1 MKSTY
6 KQRIGIEAVYDGES
20 NRRILFAQFLHVLPQ
35 DSSKLLRGSFPLSV
49 QEYHIDKLSLYINE
63 FYLANGIKELLK
75 EHAFDLSLLL
85 NKVTNDSRGMVYRIA
100 CCQHNTHC
108 RNEILWFKNRDTTT

>member
-6 KQRIGIEAVYDGES
+6 KQRISIEAVYDGES
-20 NRRILFAQFLHVLPQ
+20 NRRILFAQFLYVLPQ
-35 DSSKLLRGSFPLSV
+35 DSSELLQGSFPLSV
-49 QEYHIDKLSLYINE
+49 HEYHIDKLSSYINE
-63 FYLANGIKELLK
+63 FYLANGIKESLK
-75 EHAFDLSLLL
+75 KHGFDLSLLL
-85 NKVTNDSRGMVYRIA
+85 NKVTNDSRSIGYRIA

>member
-1 MKSTY
+1 MMENQTEEYSLPNFSMFY
-6 KQRIGIEAVYDGES
+6 RRIAPSYSEAVFHY
-20 NRRILFAQFLHVLPQ
+20 P
-35 DSSKLLRGSFPLSV
+35 P
-49 QEYHIDKLSLYINE
+49 EYHIDKLSSYINE